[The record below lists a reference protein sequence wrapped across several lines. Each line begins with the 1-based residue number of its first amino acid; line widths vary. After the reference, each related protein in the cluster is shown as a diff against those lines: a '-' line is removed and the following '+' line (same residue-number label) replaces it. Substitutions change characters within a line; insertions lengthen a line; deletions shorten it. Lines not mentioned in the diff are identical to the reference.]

1 MEERKED
8 EEEAKANGEG
18 EAPINNEEVDSPRI
32 VRRASGAV
40 ELMEIEI
47 NAARDALG

>member
-1 MEERKED
+1 M
-8 EEEAKANGEG
+8 
-18 EAPINNEEVDSPRI
+18 VDSPRI

-47 NAARDALG
+47 NAARDALE